1 MNLNSDE
8 IQEDNPHYS
17 DEERRAKTIEKIAEM
32 ATLKTAEEENQQRF
46 LSGSFLN
53 FFKVFLSIPVI
64 GELLTSIIALIPVVF
79 LGIILII
86 PVLLLVD
93 SMAIEYIIYL
103 LLFITIFVLIPISY
117 WWLKLLEREVRL
129 IVCLPIPI
137 IELPVKYILY
147 PFMFP
152 FFGIR
157 YIYKELRAKSTR
169 VNDQ

>member
-8 IQEDNPHYS
+8 IQNDNPHYS
-17 DEERRAKTIEKIAEM
+17 EEERRAKAIEKITEM
-32 ATLKTAEEENQQRF
+32 ATLKIEEDKNTPRF
-46 LSGSFLN
+46 LSGTFLN

-64 GELLTSIIALIPVVF
+64 GEFLTSILALIPMVL
-79 LGIILII
+79 LGVILII
-86 PVLLLVD
+86 PVLLLID
-93 SMAIEYIIYL
+93 YIAIEYFIYL

-147 PFMFP
+147 PLMFP

-157 YIYKELRAKSTR
+157 YIYQKLRVKSKTD
-169 VNDQ
+169 NN